1 MNNDSTNWPKWAT
14 EPVNIKPFSNE
25 WPVRYERIVT
35 ELTGLYPFATD
46 HLIHVGST
54 AVPGLAGKPIIDL
67 AYPIPDFSAIED
79 ILSVLEKKDW
89 HLIPPELD
97 AERYHRRTFVKVVDD
112 HRYANLHLILSGS
125 GKYESLKRFR
135 EILLAYPGLVEKYA
149 DLKTQLAER
158 YQNDRELYTAAKSN
172 FITSV
177 LENYFS
183 GQQNTF

>member
-1 MNNDSTNWPKWAT
+1 MNNESANWPKWAT
-14 EPVNIKPFSNE
+14 EPVNIEPYSNE

-35 ELTGLYPFATD
+35 ELNGLHPFAPH

-54 AVPGLAGKPIIDL
+54 AVPGLAAKPIIDL

-97 AERYHRRTFVKVVDD
+97 AERYHRRTFVKVVDE
-112 HRYANLHLILSGS
+112 HRYAHLHLLLSGS
-125 GKYESLKRFR
+125 GKYDLLKRFR
-135 EILLAYPGLVEKYA
+135 DILRAYPALVEEYA
-149 DLKTQLAER
+149 DLKAQLAEK

-172 FITSV
+172 FIMSA
-177 LENYFS
+177 LDNYFS
-183 GQQNTF
+183 GR